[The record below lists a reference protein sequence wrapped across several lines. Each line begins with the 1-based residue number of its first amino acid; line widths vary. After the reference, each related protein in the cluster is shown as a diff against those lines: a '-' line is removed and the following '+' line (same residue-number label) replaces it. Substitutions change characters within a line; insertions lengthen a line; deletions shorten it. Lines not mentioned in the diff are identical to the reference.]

1 MYPKRILVFFGLL
14 LTLSISVSAC
24 FETPSPGATPTPEST
39 VTALLQ
45 PTQAPSSTPFSPP
58 TQTPLPTPTVFSEKY
73 TVMAGDTLWGIS
85 LSSGVSV
92 DNIVKA
98 NGLKIDDLIFP
109 GQILYLP
116 NPAETPQPQLETN
129 KKIVVILS
137 QQMAYAYE
145 GEDLIMEFVVSTG
158 VPDHPTVQGIYFI
171 YIKLESTRMTG
182 PGYDLPNVP
191 WTMYFYKGYGFHGTY
206 WHSNFGQPMSHGCV
220 NMKTEEAEWLFR
232 WAPIGTRV
240 EIYP

>member
-1 MYPKRILVFFGLL
+1 
-14 LTLSISVSAC
+14 
-24 FETPSPGATPTPEST
+24 
-39 VTALLQ
+39 
-45 PTQAPSSTPFSPP
+45 
-58 TQTPLPTPTVFSEKY
+58 
-73 TVMAGDTLWGIS
+73 MAGDTLWGIS

-232 WAPIGTRV
+232 WAPIGTQV